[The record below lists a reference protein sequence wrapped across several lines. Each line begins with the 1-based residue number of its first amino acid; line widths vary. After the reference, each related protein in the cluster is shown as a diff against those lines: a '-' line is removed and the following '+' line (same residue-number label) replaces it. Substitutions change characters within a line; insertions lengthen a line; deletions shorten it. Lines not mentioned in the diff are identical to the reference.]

1 MLTKIPEAFVF
12 MKVGNHAGESL
23 EAILARK
30 QAEYEQAGR
39 IFWGYGGSVCHPVRQ
54 VQPFAR
60 QHVGEAGAIYLLME
74 YIDSKADPDL
84 IPAQEFSVDGVIWQ
98 PIPEGVEVT
107 GSKYAL
113 VLDEVSPGDLEMPY
127 KDYVVGVGPS
137 RGKEAGQYLQGR
149 VDKACLERNI
159 VPTATAED
167 VAAEARRISHSAR
180 LKEPYA
186 VLLR

>member
-1 MLTKIPEAFVF
+1 
-12 MKVGNHAGESL
+12 
-23 EAILARK
+23 
-30 QAEYEQAGR
+30 
-39 IFWGYGGSVCHPVRQ
+39 
-54 VQPFAR
+54 
-60 QHVGEAGAIYLLME
+60 ME